1 MTAPLRF
8 EDGVLRILDQ
18 TRLPAEEDWL
28 TCESPEQVVQVG
40 QQVRVKVV
48 DVDVSRRRISLSIR
62 RVGDEPEVLPEAEIF
77 AEDTES
83 LSADIVPEPSPETR
97 EALQDAEAR
106 ADEGSEEAFEA
117 YMEPEP
123 ESPEESAMHMVP
135 EPDVAA
141 PPAAAEEGEGDVT
154 LESILEDLK
163 RREGRS

>member
-1 MTAPLRF
+1 VPFGAFVRVGEGIEGLVHISELADTH
-8 EDGVLRILDQ
+8 V
-18 TRLPAEEDWL
+18 
-28 TCESPEQVVQVG
+28 ESPEQVVQVG